1 MNIRINPKDTL
12 GNKDQNLMKEKR
24 NNRNDQESWSWLL
37 EKQKLTKFTDKD
49 NDRWTQKKHLEWKED
64 REMLQVF

>member
-37 EKQKLTKFTDKD
+37 EKRKLTKFTDKD

>member
-24 NNRNDQESWSWLL
+24 NIIET
-37 EKQKLTKFTDKD
+37 TKKAEVDS
-49 NDRWTQKKHLEWKED
+49 
-64 REMLQVF
+64 